1 MKRKFLLISCI
12 VIVFLALGYF
22 KYAPSNPD
30 ETVVSTTQNII
41 EQADQISYQGQEG
54 KNALELLK
62 QKYPVEVKSFS
73 GVGEFVD
80 AINGVKPDEKH
91 FWSFYVNGAQSNTG
105 ASTYITKSSDVIEWK
120 LEEIK

>member
-1 MKRKFLLISCI
+1 MKRKFLLISFI

-22 KYAPSNPD
+22 KYAPSNSD